1 MPHLGACDYSLQNLA
16 FIFLAERKED
26 SLSGIGLGVNVGDVV
41 YLGFDEKERGGQ
53 LSTKSINELIRG
65 LVDNRKSIRWGEEI
79 EERSE
84 RVIGAWCAAG
94 TTFE

>member
-1 MPHLGACDYSLQNLA
+1 
-16 FIFLAERKED
+16 
-26 SLSGIGLGVNVGDVV
+26 
-41 YLGFDEKERGGQ
+41 
-53 LSTKSINELIRG
+53 LSTESINELIRS